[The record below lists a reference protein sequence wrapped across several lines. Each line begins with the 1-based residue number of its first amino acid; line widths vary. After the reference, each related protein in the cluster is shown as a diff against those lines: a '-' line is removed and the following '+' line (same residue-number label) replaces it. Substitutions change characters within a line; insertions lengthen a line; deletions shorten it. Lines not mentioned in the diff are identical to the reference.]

1 VRSKAESDRE
11 IFPIWKKVL
20 SHSGLGGTRGVVMA
34 SSAHDSPVDLDALR
48 VAAAPV
54 VAWYAQLLAGR
65 PMPVADLDVALVGIR
80 ALPPISGRLGKAL
93 ALVATGGREATSDET
108 VAAFELLR
116 CSAGLRS
123 KPATSQPGAA
133 TTGTRRRRKRDWTQ
147 PPLPGIEAT

>member
-1 VRSKAESDRE
+1 
-11 IFPIWKKVL
+11 
-20 SHSGLGGTRGVVMA
+20 MA

-48 VAAAPV
+48 IAAAPV
-54 VAWYAQLLAGR
+54 VAWYEQLLAGR

-123 KPATSQPGAA
+123 KPAA